1 MGVLSSAEGSNRVLR
16 YQNKV
21 DKIKSDIR
29 KNFGDMDL
37 ENNNRRDEIEAIV
50 EEIERK
56 CDTVYSGLSS
66 LGFE

>member
-1 MGVLSSAEGSNRVLR
+1 MGVLSSGEGKNRVR
-16 YQNKV
+16 GYQNKL
-21 DKIKSDIR
+21 DKLKR
-29 KNFGDMDL
+29 NMRNNFNDMDL

-56 CDTVYSGLSS
+56 CDTVYSSLSS

>member
-37 ENNNRRDEIEAIV
+37 VNNNRRDEIEAIV

-56 CDTVYSGLSS
+56 CDTAYSSLSS
-66 LGFE
+66 LWFE